1 MEELPKNRELGRF
14 ADLTGG
20 GGGGGRGGGGGGG
33 GRKRGGDVFEGGLI
47 PQCLQQEYI
56 HVEVGGVKESTRI
69 A

>member
-14 ADLTGG
+14 ADLTGEG
-20 GGGGGRGGGGGGG
+20 EGGG
-33 GRKRGGDVFEGGLI
+33 GRKRGDVFEGGLI

>member
-14 ADLTGG
+14 ADLT
-20 GGGGGRGGGGGGG
+20 GG

>member
-14 ADLTGG
+14 ADLTE
-20 GGGGGRGGGGGGG
+20 GGG

>member
-20 GGGGGRGGGGGGG
+20 GGG
-33 GRKRGGDVFEGGLI
+33 RKRGDVFEGGLI

>member
-20 GGGGGRGGGGGGG
+20 GGE
-33 GRKRGGDVFEGGLI
+33 RKRGDVFEGGLI